1 MTLALRLTGEGAP
14 VELWLLHLAAPRQ
27 AQRQAARDWLA
38 AELTRRDPAMPPGWT
53 ETPKGLRMPQGACWN
68 SSFSYC
74 GPYILCGL
82 SRLGMPGVDLAGAQ
96 AWPGDADVLAL
107 YCGPQAAAELAASPP
122 GGRADAFARAWS
134 ALEAR
139 LKACRRGLEE
149 YSPQREQH
157 LAAARLTCQ
166 VRHQGL
172 WAAAALCGGAP
183 GAGQGA

>member
-96 AWPGDADVLAL
+96 AWPGDADVL
-107 YCGPQAAAELAASPP
+107 
-122 GGRADAFARAWS
+122 
-134 ALEAR
+134 
-139 LKACRRGLEE
+139 
-149 YSPQREQH
+149 
-157 LAAARLTCQ
+157 
-166 VRHQGL
+166 
-172 WAAAALCGGAP
+172 
-183 GAGQGA
+183 